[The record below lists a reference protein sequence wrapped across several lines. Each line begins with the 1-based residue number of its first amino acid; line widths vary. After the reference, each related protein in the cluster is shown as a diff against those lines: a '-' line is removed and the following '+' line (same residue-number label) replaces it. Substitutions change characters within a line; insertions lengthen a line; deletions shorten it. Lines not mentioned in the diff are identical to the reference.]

1 MTGGIS
7 MTVQEA
13 KKEIMHV
20 IKVSTETEL
29 DITEETNIFSDMG
42 LSSVEVMVMLGELED
57 AFDIDIPAAQLRR
70 VRTVGDMCEL
80 VIEILIK

>member
-1 MTGGIS
+1 

-13 KKEIMHV
+13 KKEIIRV

-29 DITEETNIFSDMG
+29 DITEQTNMFTDMG
-42 LSSVEVMVMLGELED
+42 LSSMEVVVMLGELED
-57 AFDIDIPAAQLRR
+57 TFGIDIPASRLRR

-80 VIEILIK
+80 VIRILTE

>member
-1 MTGGIS
+1 

-13 KKEIMHV
+13 KKEIIRV

-29 DITEETNIFSDMG
+29 DITEQTNMFTDMG
-42 LSSVEVMVMLGELED
+42 LSSVEIVVMLGELED
-57 AFDIDIPAAQLRR
+57 TFGIDIPASRLRR

-80 VIEILIK
+80 VIRILTE

>member
-1 MTGGIS
+1 

-13 KKEIMHV
+13 KKEIIRV

-29 DITEETNIFSDMG
+29 DITEQTNMFTDMG
-42 LSSVEVMVMLGELED
+42 LSSVEVVVMLGELED
-57 AFDIDIPAAQLRR
+57 TFGIDIPASRLRR

-80 VIEILIK
+80 VIQILTD

>member
-1 MTGGIS
+1 

-13 KKEIMHV
+13 KKEIIRV

-29 DITEETNIFSDMG
+29 DITEQTNMFTDMG
-42 LSSVEVMVMLGELED
+42 LSTLEVVVMLGELED
-57 AFDIDIPAAQLRR
+57 TFGIDIPASRLRR

-80 VIEILIK
+80 VIQILTE

>member
-1 MTGGIS
+1 

-13 KKEIMHV
+13 KKEIIRV

-29 DITEETNIFSDMG
+29 DITEQTNMFTDMG
-42 LSSVEVMVMLGELED
+42 LSSVEVVVMLGELED
-57 AFDIDIPAAQLRR
+57 TFGIDIPASRLRR

-80 VIEILIK
+80 VIRILTE

>member
-1 MTGGIS
+1 

-13 KKEIMHV
+13 KKEIIRV

-29 DITEETNIFSDMG
+29 DITEQTNMFTDMG
-42 LSSVEVMVMLGELED
+42 LSSVEVVVMLGELED
-57 AFDIDIPAAQLRR
+57 TLGIDIPASRLRR

-80 VIEILIK
+80 VIQILTE

>member
-1 MTGGIS
+1 

-13 KKEIMHV
+13 KKEIIRV

-29 DITEETNIFSDMG
+29 DITEQTNMFTDMG
-42 LSSVEVMVMLGELED
+42 LSSVEIVVMLGELED
-57 AFDIDIPAAQLRR
+57 TFGIDIPASRLRR

-80 VIEILIK
+80 VIQILTE

>member
-1 MTGGIS
+1 

-13 KKEIMHV
+13 KKEIIRV

-29 DITEETNIFSDMG
+29 DITEQTNMFTDMG
-42 LSSVEVMVMLGELED
+42 LSSVEVVVMLGELED
-57 AFDIDIPAAQLRR
+57 TFGIDIPASRLCR

-80 VIEILIK
+80 VIRILTE

>member
-1 MTGGIS
+1 

-13 KKEIMHV
+13 KKEIIRV

-29 DITEETNIFSDMG
+29 DITEQTNMFTDMG
-42 LSSVEVMVMLGELED
+42 LYSVEVVVMLGELED
-57 AFDIDIPAAQLRR
+57 TFGIDIPASRLRR

-80 VIEILIK
+80 VIQILTE

>member
-1 MTGGIS
+1 

-13 KKEIMHV
+13 KKEIIRV

-29 DITEETNIFSDMG
+29 DIMEQTNMFTDMG
-42 LSSVEVMVMLGELED
+42 LSSVEVVVMLGELED
-57 AFDIDIPAAQLRR
+57 TFGIDIPASRLRR

-80 VIEILIK
+80 VIQILTE

>member
-1 MTGGIS
+1 

-13 KKEIMHV
+13 KKEIIRV

-29 DITEETNIFSDMG
+29 DITEQTNMFTDMG
-42 LSSVEVMVMLGELED
+42 LSSVEVVVMLGELED
-57 AFDIDIPAAQLRR
+57 TFGIDIPASRLRR

-80 VIEILIK
+80 VIQILTE

>member
-1 MTGGIS
+1 

-13 KKEIMHV
+13 KKEIIRV

-29 DITEETNIFSDMG
+29 DITEQTNMFTDMG
-42 LSSVEVMVMLGELED
+42 LSSLEVVVMLGELED
-57 AFDIDIPAAQLRR
+57 TFGIDIPASRLRR

-80 VIEILIK
+80 VIRILTE

>member
-1 MTGGIS
+1 

-13 KKEIMHV
+13 KKEIIRV

-29 DITEETNIFSDMG
+29 DITEQTNMFTDMG
-42 LSSVEVMVMLGELED
+42 LSSVEVVVMLGELED
-57 AFDIDIPAAQLRR
+57 TFGIDIPASWLRR

-80 VIEILIK
+80 VIQILTE

>member
-1 MTGGIS
+1 

-13 KKEIMHV
+13 KKEIIRV

-29 DITEETNIFSDMG
+29 DITEQTNMFTDMG
-42 LSSVEVMVMLGELED
+42 LSSVEIVVMLGELED
-57 AFDIDIPAAQLRR
+57 AFGIDIPASQLRS

-80 VIEILIK
+80 VIRILTKKK

>member
-1 MTGGIS
+1 

-13 KKEIMHV
+13 KKEISRV

-29 DITEETNIFSDMG
+29 DITEQTNMFTDMG
-42 LSSVEVMVMLGELED
+42 LSSVEVVVMLGELED
-57 AFDIDIPAAQLRR
+57 TFGIDIPASRLRR

-80 VIEILIK
+80 VIQILTE

>member
-1 MTGGIS
+1 

-13 KKEIMHV
+13 KKEIIRV

-29 DITEETNIFSDMG
+29 DITEQTNMFTDMG
-42 LSSVEVMVMLGELED
+42 LPSVEVVVMLGELED
-57 AFDIDIPAAQLRR
+57 TFGIDIPASRLRR

-80 VIEILIK
+80 VIQILTE

>member
-1 MTGGIS
+1 

-13 KKEIMHV
+13 KTEIIRV

-29 DITEETNIFSDMG
+29 DITEQTNMFTDMG
-42 LSSVEVMVMLGELED
+42 LSSVEVVVMLGELED
-57 AFDIDIPAAQLRR
+57 TFGIDIPASRLRR

-80 VIEILIK
+80 VIQILTE

>member
-1 MTGGIS
+1 

-13 KKEIMHV
+13 KKEIIRV

-29 DITEETNIFSDMG
+29 DITEQTNMFTDMG
-42 LSSVEVMVMLGELED
+42 LSSVEVVVMLGELENT
-57 AFDIDIPAAQLRR
+57 FGIDIPASRLRR

-80 VIEILIK
+80 VIQILTE

>member
-1 MTGGIS
+1 

-13 KKEIMHV
+13 KKEISRV

-29 DITEETNIFSDMG
+29 DITEQTNMFTDMG
-42 LSSVEVMVMLGELED
+42 LSSVEVVVMLGELED
-57 AFDIDIPAAQLRR
+57 TFGIDIPASRLRR

-80 VIEILIK
+80 VIQILT

>member
-1 MTGGIS
+1 

-13 KKEIMHV
+13 KKEIIGV

-29 DITEETNIFSDMG
+29 DIMEQTNMFTDMG
-42 LSSVEVMVMLGELED
+42 LSSVEVVVMLGELED
-57 AFDIDIPAAQLRR
+57 TFGIDTPASRLRR

-80 VIEILIK
+80 VIQILTE

>member
-1 MTGGIS
+1 

-13 KKEIMHV
+13 KKEIIRV

-29 DITEETNIFSDMG
+29 DSTEQTNMFTDMG
-42 LSSVEVMVMLGELED
+42 LSSVEVVVMLGDLED
-57 AFDIDIPAAQLRR
+57 TFGIDIPASRLRR

-80 VIEILIK
+80 VIQILTE

>member
-1 MTGGIS
+1 

-13 KKEIMHV
+13 KKEIIRV

-29 DITEETNIFSDMG
+29 DITEQTNMFTDMG
-42 LSSVEVMVMLGELED
+42 LSSMEVVVMLGELED
-57 AFDIDIPAAQLRR
+57 TFGIDIPASRLRR

-80 VIEILIK
+80 VIQILTE

>member
-1 MTGGIS
+1 

-13 KKEIMHV
+13 KKEIIRV

-29 DITEETNIFSDMG
+29 DITEQTNMFTDMG
-42 LSSVEVMVMLGELED
+42 LSSVEVVVMLGELED
-57 AFDIDIPAAQLRR
+57 TFGIVIPASRLRR

-80 VIEILIK
+80 VIQILTE

>member
-1 MTGGIS
+1 

-13 KKEIMHV
+13 KKEIIRV

-29 DITEETNIFSDMG
+29 DITEQTNMFTDMG
-42 LSSVEVMVMLGELED
+42 LSSLEVVVMLGELED
-57 AFDIDIPAAQLRR
+57 TFGIDIPASRLRR

-80 VIEILIK
+80 VIQILTE

>member
-1 MTGGIS
+1 

-13 KKEIMHV
+13 KKEIIRV

-29 DITEETNIFSDMG
+29 DIMEQTNMFTDMG
-42 LSSVEVMVMLGELED
+42 LSSVEVVVMLGELED
-57 AFDIDIPAAQLRR
+57 TFGIDIPASRLRR

-80 VIEILIK
+80 VIRILTE

>member
-1 MTGGIS
+1 

-13 KKEIMHV
+13 KKEIIRV

-29 DITEETNIFSDMG
+29 DITEQTNMFTDMG
-42 LSSVEVMVMLGELED
+42 LSSVEIVVMLVELED
-57 AFDIDIPAAQLRR
+57 AFGIDIPASQLRS

-80 VIEILIK
+80 VIRILTKKK